1 MIHVLLVYSRNI
13 KIKRCVILASDR
25 AFAYAYLATAQRD
38 ATVKIYY
45 LLLNI
50 TVNPHLLW

>member
-13 KIKRCVILASDR
+13 KIKSCVILASDR

-50 TVNPHLLW
+50 TVNPHLL